1 MYETLQLN
9 GHKIDPKDDVRR
21 DDMHEAA
28 IEFARN
34 ISLGKVCNTWLATQ
48 ANSNLCVR
56 YSPSQRG
63 QFAACTV
70 SKDET
75 KSESAM
81 HPEATTFVATLGVEL
96 LSILCSLCSLN

>member
-34 ISLGKVCNTWLATQ
+34 ISLGKVCYMRLETQ
-48 ANSNLCVR
+48 AANPMWPVYHS
-56 YSPSQRG
+56 S
-63 QFAACTV
+63 T
-70 SKDET
+70 
-75 KSESAM
+75 
-81 HPEATTFVATLGVEL
+81 
-96 LSILCSLCSLN
+96 

>member
-34 ISLGKVCNTWLATQ
+34 ISLGKVCRLPCLLRHD
-48 ANSNLCVR
+48 SR
-56 YSPSQRG
+56 SFSG
-63 QFAACTV
+63 
-70 SKDET
+70 
-75 KSESAM
+75 
-81 HPEATTFVATLGVEL
+81 ATTGLHEPVPFPVHTR
-96 LSILCSLCSLN
+96 LCLDD